1 MLNFTTIDFETANSY
16 RGSPCSVGLVKIR
29 DGKTVDEA
37 SWLIK
42 PPAGADW
49 FDRWNVTIHG
59 ITPEMVADQPRWSE
73 RLPEILDFVGD
84 DILIA
89 HNAAFDIGV
98 IRYACAIDNI
108 AWPELKFLCS
118 MVLARRLMPL
128 PSYRLPYVIE
138 SLGGRLD
145 DHHDALADSKAV
157 AEVITKLAD
166 NNDADDIE
174 SLVASAGIAIGQMRA
189 GQYIGSV
196 ALGGD
201 GGKLVQPALNPNA
214 DPNGYLYNRVVV
226 FTGKLMSMTR
236 QIAWDG
242 CAKIGAIAESTT
254 TKRTQV
260 LVVGDINPAVL
271 RPGSNVT
278 GKVRRAFELQDDG
291 QEIEV
296 MTEDDFLRCLDGE
309 PLPTAED
316 VIVEPDPETAPALQ
330 GLAPG
335 RFIPIEH
342 RRPQASPISERVLLP
357 PRPLRRDPVPT
368 DQICSEPACAAPAA
382 FKTRSNP
389 TWCLAHVD
397 DIYRSG
403 GLRRIEGFTH
413 PQDWIL
419 TECMVCTVQCHYRF
433 EYVIEKNSIRE
444 PVCRACYWRHWA
456 AEQRNLLCGY
466 IESAAVSFD
475 EARAHAETHGYEY
488 LGPLTTPSLSDD
500 PHHTKC
506 QRCGKVSAERLGD
519 ISFGCTC
526 IPRK

>member
-29 DGKTVDEA
+29 GGQPVDER

-49 FDRWNVTIHG
+49 FDRWNVNIHA
-59 ITPEMVADQPRWSE
+59 ITPETVANQPRWSD
-73 RLPEILDFVGD
+73 RLPEILDFIGD
-84 DILIA
+84 DTLIA

-98 IRYACAIDNI
+98 IRYACAVDNI
-108 AWPELKFLCS
+108 ACPELRFLCS
-118 MVLARRLMPL
+118 MVLARRLMAL

-145 DHHDALADSKAV
+145 DHHDALADANAV
-157 AEVITKLAD
+157 AQVIIKLAA
-166 NNDADDIE
+166 NNGASDLD
-174 SLVASAGIAIGQMRA
+174 SLILSAGITVGQMRA
-189 GQYIGSV
+189 GQYVGSIAV
-196 ALGGD
+196 GVD
-201 GGKLVQPALNPNA
+201 GGKLVQPDLNPDA
-214 DPNGYLYNRVVV
+214 DANGYLYNRVVV

-242 CAKIGAIAESTT
+242 CAKIGAIAEQTT

-271 RPGSNVT
+271 RPGSNLT
-278 GKVRRAFELQDDG
+278 GKIRRAFELQDAG

-316 VIVEPDPETAPALQ
+316 VIAEPDLESIPALQ

-342 RRPQASPISERVLLP
+342 RGPQASPISERVLP
-357 PRPLRRDPVPT
+357 QPRPLRREPVPT
-368 DQICSEPACAAPAA
+368 DQICSDPGCSIMAA
-382 FKTRSNP
+382 FKTRSKP
-389 TWCLAHVD
+389 TWCLEHID
-397 DIYRSG
+397 EIYRAG
-403 GLRRIEGFTH
+403 RLRRLEEFTR

-419 TECMVCTVQCHYRF
+419 TECLACTVQCHYRF
-433 EYVIEKNSIRE
+433 VYVIDKNSIRE
-444 PVCRACYWRHWA
+444 PVCRACYWRQWA
-456 AEQRNLLCGY
+456 AKQRHLLRGH
-466 IESAAVSFD
+466 IEPVEVSFD
-475 EARAHAETHGYEY
+475 EAREFAEAHGYEY
-488 LGPLTTPSLSDD
+488 LGPLTAPSLRDD

-506 QRCGKVSAERLGD
+506 QRCGKISAERIGD

-526 IPRK
+526 TPK